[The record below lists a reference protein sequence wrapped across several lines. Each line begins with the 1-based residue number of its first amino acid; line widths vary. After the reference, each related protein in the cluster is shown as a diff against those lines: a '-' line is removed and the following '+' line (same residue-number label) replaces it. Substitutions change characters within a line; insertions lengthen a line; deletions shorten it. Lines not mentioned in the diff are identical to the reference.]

1 MPLGSW
7 PDCSIAWPIAP
18 AARRIGGQCAR
29 ILVGFNRSPN
39 ISRWR
44 SNTGFR
50 AGSPRSSV
58 TSLMRG
64 MSLPP
69 SGERDDSPD
78 RPARATDFFSC
89 LPSSDLRR
97 RSGAAL
103 VGPCANLRFLQPRP
117 RRLDIAEELH
127 GALGNGQDA
136 EHAGEL
142 VVLVARH
149 HDRQRAGP
157 AELLYTAHAHR
168 QLHDV
173 VLGQVGLAMAAVEQA
188 AITAGPR
195 ADHDIE
201 IAV

>member
-29 ILVGFNRSPN
+29 ILVGVNRSPN

-69 SGERDDSPD
+69 LGERDDSPD
-78 RPARATDFFSC
+78 RPVRATEFFSC

-97 RSGAAL
+97 LSAAAL
-103 VGPCANLRFLQPRP
+103 VCPRANPRFFQPGPC
-117 RRLDIAEELH
+117 RLHIVEELH
-127 GALGNGQDA
+127 GPLGNGQDA

-157 AELLYTAHAHR
+157 AELLYAAHAHR

-173 VLGQVGLAMAAVEQA
+173 VLAHVGLAVAAVE
-188 AITAGPR
+188 
-195 ADHDIE
+195 
-201 IAV
+201 